1 MHFKGL
7 FVRRSKLERGAGAPG
22 LSVKAHGA
30 VAPTGV
36 ILTENCISIGSLQN
50 YQKERKAEASE
61 MGETPPTRGWHR
73 DAQRAA
79 FGHNLPSVYLL
90 RESFKGQQK
99 VLGDTK
105 RGK

>member
-1 MHFKGL
+1 MSGVHFKGL

-50 YQKERKAEASE
+50 YQERKAEASE
-61 MGETPPTRGWHR
+61 MGDKQSSHPRL
-73 DAQRAA
+73 AQ
-79 FGHNLPSVYLL
+79 
-90 RESFKGQQK
+90 
-99 VLGDTK
+99 GDVS
-105 RGK
+105 